1 MKYVLVID
9 AAQGERKG
17 ADSFAACVA
26 HDERRDGHRVAVQ
39 DVLFE
44 AVPPFSPRTV
54 LAEIATVAR
63 RYHIT
68 RVHGDAHAKGFV
80 AELLREQGL
89 TFVELERDK
98 SALCLDALAMLNSG
112 QAILLDHPKQRR
124 QILALRRALHSGG
137 RVSVEHPR
145 GGHDDVANVG
155 LAALV
160 VAFGV
165 GGKKPKQRVWFSGMD
180 DGERELVARVEA
192 VIAEPDSRKRWELE
206 QALGMA
212 ELVRVAKE
220 DGEAQARRAHEL
232 GRAHPGERLGAGE
245 LVDLLLRERGGDV

>member
-26 HDERRDGHRVAVQ
+26 HDERRDGRRVAVQ

-44 AVPPFSPRTV
+44 AAPPFSPRAV

-165 GGKKPKQRVWFSGMD
+165 GGKKPKRRVWFSGMTD
-180 DGERELVARVEA
+180 DERERVEA
-192 VIAEPDSRKRWELE
+192 V
-206 QALGMA
+206 MA
-212 ELVRVAKE
+212 ETDPRAAWQMEQVLAMAEAVRVAQE
-220 DGEAQARRAHEL
+220 DGERQARRAHAL
-232 GRAHPGERLGAGE
+232 GRAHPGEQVGAGE
-245 LVDLLLRERGGDV
+245 LVDLLLRERGRDV